1 MRPPVP
7 KYSFAFYPKLLW
19 ICAAL
24 FATVI
29 LDHGAAGAR
38 TVRVGVYDNP
48 PKVSVDG
55 SGTPRGIFIDVLNDI
70 AAEEG
75 WNLEY
80 VGDTWEANL
89 DRLEKGE
96 IDLMPDVAYSEQRK
110 QLFDFNRITVLP
122 SWIQVYA
129 RRGKPIMSFADLNG
143 KKITVLEGSYQQQF
157 CVDLR
162 ERLKLR
168 FELIA
173 LRDYRATVASVES
186 GRADAL
192 VVDRF
197 HAYARMSEKLEPTP
211 LLLNITTLHFAA
223 PRGRNRDLLAVIDI
237 YMSGYLND
245 SGSVY
250 YRSLE
255 RWIHKKP
262 RLYMPRYV
270 MWALAAAGL
279 VLVLLLGV
287 TTLLRWQV
295 NTRTRQLSENNQK
308 LWRAVAEVRSRED
321 RLKSSLDE
329 KERLLHELHHRINN
343 NLSVIRSLLSIK
355 AKMTGD
361 PVTVKFAD
369 DMEGRIF
376 SIALVHR
383 LLYRSDDLSSIDIKN
398 YIEEFVTSSIDSREG
413 PGERI
418 ACDIT
423 IEPVKVIIDTAV
435 PFGIV
440 LNELVSNSLRHGFPG
455 GAGGTI
461 TISLT
466 AQGNGHIRF
475 EYADNGAGV
484 PAGFD
489 FRGQMTFGLPMVY
502 TIVEKQM
509 KGAVEFTARYG
520 ISCVMEFPS
529 TLYTRRI

>member
-7 KYSFAFYPKLLW
+7 KSPSSLYPKLAG

-24 FATVI
+24 FAAVI
-29 LDHGAAGAR
+29 LHHGAYGAR
-38 TVRVGVYDNP
+38 TVRVGAYDNP
-48 PKVSVDG
+48 PKISVDG
-55 SGTPRGIFIDVLNDI
+55 KGAPSGIFIDILAGI
-70 AAEEG
+70 AAVEG
-75 WNLEY
+75 WELEY
-80 VGDTWEANL
+80 VSDTWEANL
-89 DRLEKGE
+89 ERLKKGR
-96 IDLMPDVAYSEQRK
+96 IDLMPDMAYSEQRK

-129 RRGKPIMSFADLNG
+129 RRGNSIMSFADLNG
-143 KKITVLEGSYQQQF
+143 KKIAVLEGSYQQQF
-157 CVDLR
+157 CGDLR
-162 ERLKLR
+162 DRLKLR
-168 FELIA
+168 FELVG
-173 LRDYRATVASVES
+173 LPGYRETVASVES
-186 GRADAL
+186 GRTDAL

-197 HAYARMSEKLEPTP
+197 HAYARKSGKLEPTP
-211 LLLNITTLHFAA
+211 VLLNISTLHFAA
-223 PRGRNRDLLAVIDI
+223 PRGKNRDLLAAIDTRLA
-237 YMSGYLND
+237 GYLND

-255 RWIHKKP
+255 QWIHREP
-262 RLYMPRYV
+262 RFFIPRYLI
-270 MWALAAAGL
+270 WALAGAGM

-287 TTLLRWQV
+287 TTLLRRQV
-295 NTRTRQLSENNQK
+295 NTRTLQLSENNRK
-308 LWRAVAEVRSRED
+308 LWRAVAEVRARED

-418 ACDIT
+418 ACDMNL
-423 IEPVKVIIDTAV
+423 EPVKVIIDTAV